1 MRGRKDSAEA
11 KDTSPCPKQTEST
24 ACTENESC
32 LSKDQKKIKKSRVK
46 QTNSSL
52 ELSELSEES
61 NNSYS
66 PRESDSPGCV
76 EISDQLSEQ
85 IKPSTFKETEA
96 TSLEGSLQNDEA
108 PLQNDEAVLSEFEVG
123 HSPLS
128 SIEEQVHLKED
139 DADSEVRFMFVNKV
153 LPASWLQ
160 VFLKEKTEVEL
171 SMFMIYF
178 PEKEF

>member
-11 KDTSPCPKQTEST
+11 KDTSPCPKQTIST

-46 QTNSSL
+46 KTNSSL

-108 PLQNDEAVLSEFEVG
+108 VLSEFEVG

-139 DADSEVRFMFVNKV
+139 DADSEVRFMFVNKL
-153 LPASWLQ
+153 LPSSWLQ